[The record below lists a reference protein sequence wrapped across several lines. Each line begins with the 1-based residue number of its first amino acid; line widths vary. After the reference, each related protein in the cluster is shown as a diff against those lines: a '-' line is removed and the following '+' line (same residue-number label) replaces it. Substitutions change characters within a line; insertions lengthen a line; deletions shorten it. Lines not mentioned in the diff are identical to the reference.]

1 VDTAAA
7 AALAERLCRAVAA
20 QPVRVGG
27 HVIAYTVSAGVA
39 TMAPGVA
46 GVDALLQRADAAMY
60 AAKAAGRDRVE
71 RWAPGLR
78 DGRRPGHD

>member
-1 VDTAAA
+1 
-7 AALAERLCRAVAA
+7 
-20 QPVRVGG
+20 
-27 HVIAYTVSAGVA
+27 GVA

-78 DGRRPGHD
+78 DGRRPSQD